1 MDITVSSSDNLTG
14 TLVLPIWKGETSLT
28 DPKTAGMPQKTKEVV
43 SNVLSSGNF
52 EGKAGATLTLF
63 TATEQTVL
71 LVGMGPRDDADLTR
85 VRHSGAKAAD
95 RGTYQ
100 GPRQPDG
107 SAALRNEQ
115 HRCDRLR

>member
-85 VRHSGAKAAD
+85 VRHSGAKQ
-95 RGTYQ
+95 RSWHV
-100 GPRQPDG
+100 PRPTATGWQCG
-107 SAALRNEQ
+107 SQE
-115 HRCDRLR
+115 